1 MLVSMY
7 NFYMEKQIN
16 SQKNEEKAVKMKT
29 RPSKL
34 TENWLKAAEKVLN
47 RGLNGLVMTDEEIF
61 SLTNMELPE
70 KKRIS
75 DRTFERW
82 KAGSQKHNAF
92 FKRFVALI
100 KRVRQI
106 QKENLFQMLKED
118 KSAWQRWAWIIE
130 RKFPEWNIRQQI
142 DLKGQVD
149 KKIIFEE
156 ITYEKPEANKENKNT
171 A

>member
-1 MLVSMY
+1 
-7 NFYMEKQIN
+7 MEKQIN
-16 SQKNEEKAVKMKT
+16 SQKNGRKAVKMRT

-34 TENWLKAAEKVLN
+34 TENWLKAAEKVVN

-75 DRTFERW
+75 ERTFKRW
-82 KAGSQKHNAF
+82 KMGSQKHNSF
-92 FKRFVALI
+92 FKRFDTLI
-100 KRVRQI
+100 KKAHQI

-118 KSAWQRWAWIIE
+118 RSAWQRWAWIIE

-156 ITYEKPEANKENKNT
+156 ITYDKPETNKENKNT
-171 A
+171 V